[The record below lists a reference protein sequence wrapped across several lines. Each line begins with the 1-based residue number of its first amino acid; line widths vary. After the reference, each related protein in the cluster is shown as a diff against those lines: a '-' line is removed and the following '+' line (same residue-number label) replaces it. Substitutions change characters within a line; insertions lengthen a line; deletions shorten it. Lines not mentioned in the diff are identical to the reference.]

1 LNLFYIVVM
10 QQRRF
15 HEKGF
20 TIIEILA
27 VLVIMGLVLGLS
39 VPAIT
44 GLTKANQLANS
55 ARLVSNLCSI
65 ARSEA
70 VTKRVKTCLAIVENW
85 PSNTQANH
93 RRMSIWRWDEQLMG
107 WIQISKWEEL
117 PQGIAFHLN
126 AENLANQYEA
136 TLDGHILG
144 EQGTNE
150 FIEDVSG
157 ADVIFRY
164 AEFTPTGAV
173 NMPGLGDKDLEIW
186 MVLTQQAFANSGSLP
201 DNYAKITTN
210 VLTGRVKIERP

>member
-1 LNLFYIVVM
+1 M

-70 VTKRVKTCLAIVENW
+70 VTKRVITCVAIVENW
-85 PSNTQANH
+85 TGQVEANH
-93 RRMSIWRWDEQLMG
+93 RRMSIWRWDEQVSN

-126 AENLANQYEA
+126 A
-136 TLDGHILG
+136 DGAAEDYGAKAVGHVLG
-144 EQGTNE
+144 GQSTNI
-150 FIEDVSG
+150 FTQNING
-157 ADVIFRY
+157 ASVTFRY
-164 AEFTPTGAV
+164 AEFGPTGAV
-173 NMPGLGDKDLEIW
+173 SIPDLGGQDFEVW
-186 MVLTQQAFANSGSLP
+186 MVLTQEAFASASSPPN
-201 DNYAKITTN
+201 NYAKITAN
-210 VLTGRVKIERP
+210 VLTGRIKIERP